1 MNKKSPYVVDY
12 GKQKR
17 KPYGFFRFLILAL
30 LVVFGLAFFN
40 NQFKFNKDNVVT
52 TINGVTN
59 HNDQLDKLKKEID
72 QSQLYR
78 DEISLLKKEIS
89 DLKNKLEDS
98 KNSSSNSVLLAAD
111 QINEIRDLKG
121 QIQSLNK
128 LNDTLMEQNSILLKS
143 AEDSKNSSSSSVS
156 LVADQINEIRD
167 LKGQIQS
174 LNKLNDTLMEQ
185 NSILLTA
192 SEESDIVE
200 DIKINPLNVN
210 ENKNTTLDNI
220 QKKIVSSKPQIIKR
234 INPRY
239 PSRALQRR
247 LSGSVK
253 MIFDVDINGQAQNIR
268 VLESSSYLF
277 ESEARRA
284 VSATKFNP
292 ARDSLG
298 NPIYFKDHTTIY
310 EFNLK

>member
-1 MNKKSPYVVDY
+1 MNKKAPYVVDY

-128 LNDTLMEQNSILLKS
+128 LNDTLMEQNSILL
-143 AEDSKNSSSSSVS
+143 
-156 LVADQINEIRD
+156 
-167 LKGQIQS
+167 
-174 LNKLNDTLMEQ
+174 
-185 NSILLTA
+185 TA

-234 INPRY
+234 VNPRY